1 LTNYSINKKSDK
13 FVHNQ
18 ENGHD
23 DTATSKWSLPVFK
36 KYLDLR
42 GFKSQ
47 EVFARIED
55 VVIKT
60 ILSIESM
67 VYTATIAQVHH
78 PDCCFDLFG
87 FDILLDSKL
96 KPWVLEV
103 NLSPSL
109 ACESQLDFKVKNQV
123 VTDLFN
129 LIGVVP
135 FQNREKL
142 FGKPIYSTLVPFEEL
157 RIGNRK
163 NRPDLTPQEDFKNM
177 NELKK
182 DEKIIVKQT
191 NDEFQR

>member
-1 LTNYSINKKSDK
+1 M
-13 FVHNQ
+13 
-18 ENGHD
+18 
-23 DTATSKWSLPVFK
+23 
-36 KYLDLR
+36 R
-42 GFKSQ
+42 GFKSH

-67 VYTATIAQVHH
+67 VYAATIAQVHH

-123 VTDLFN
+123 ITDLFN
-129 LIGVVP
+129 LIGIIP
-135 FQNREKL
+135 FQSRERMI
-142 FGKPIYSTLVPFEEL
+142 GKPIYSTLIPFEEL

-163 NRPDLTPQEDFKNM
+163 NRPNLINTEDFKPVDD
-177 NELKK
+177 LKK

-191 NDEFQR
+191 NDEFHR